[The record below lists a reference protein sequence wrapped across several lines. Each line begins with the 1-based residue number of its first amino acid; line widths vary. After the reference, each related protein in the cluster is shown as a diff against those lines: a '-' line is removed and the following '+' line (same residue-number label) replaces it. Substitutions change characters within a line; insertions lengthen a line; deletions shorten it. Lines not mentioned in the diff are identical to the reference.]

1 MLKNRRSFL
10 ITAVAFLVVF
20 ASGVF
25 TARAMQDDSKRN
37 RLFEMRIYHTF
48 PGKLEALNARFRD
61 HTTTLFE
68 KHGMEN
74 VGYWVPQGDD
84 RKNQLIYILAF
95 PDRAARDKAFKDF
108 GADPDWHK
116 ARDASEKNGKIV
128 QKVESIFLT
137 PVDYS
142 KIK

>member
-1 MLKNRRSFL
+1 MPKNHRSFL
-10 ITAVAFLVVF
+10 ISAAAFVVVF

-25 TARAMQDDSKRN
+25 TARAMQDDSKKN
-37 RLFEMRIYHTF
+37 RLFEMRIYHTN
-48 PGKLEALNARFRD
+48 PGKLDALNARFRD
-61 HTTTLFE
+61 HTTKLFE

-108 GADPDWHK
+108 GADPDWQK
-116 ARDASEKNGKIV
+116 ARDESEKPGKIV

-137 PVDYS
+137 PTDYS
-142 KIK
+142 KMR